1 MAIERRV
8 RGISDKFDDYCF
20 ARSPNVK
27 FIIRKY
33 RGIARFL
40 SHLGGYPADTSRT
53 FSESTRVP
61 NDAVNLRGEP
71 TPTSVNR
78 IAIL

>member
-1 MAIERRV
+1 MAIERHV
-8 RGISDKFDDYCF
+8 RGASDKFDDHCF

-53 FSESTRVP
+53 FSESAERRT
-61 NDAVNLRGEP
+61 VNSRGEP
-71 TPTSVNR
+71 RRTSVNR